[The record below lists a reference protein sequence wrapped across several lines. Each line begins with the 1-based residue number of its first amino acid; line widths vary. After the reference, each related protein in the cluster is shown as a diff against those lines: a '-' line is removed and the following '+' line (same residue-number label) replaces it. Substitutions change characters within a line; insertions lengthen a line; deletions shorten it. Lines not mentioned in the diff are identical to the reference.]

1 MSGNPVPE
9 SSHLRA
15 LVWIAPCV
23 VAWSFIPR
31 LASNPA
37 NLDPHQYLFWSSVV
51 SAACLLACTGLLGRW
66 QALRAYSGTDLR
78 RIIALASLGAFGY
91 CALLYSAYA
100 PCTGG
105 ECPGKTHLVI
115 IVHYTWPALSVLWST
130 VLLRDRLTGPM
141 ILSLLLGVLAVA
153 IGASTTASPGDALS
167 RLPAVL
173 LAAVI
178 FGLYSTLLKRV
189 DYEPFSSHA
198 VTFGTAA
205 VLSCVAMSVM
215 SERWTFPNP
224 DAVVAVLVNG
234 ALVNALS
241 YVCWYRVGRAHASPG
256 RYRRISVDVAE
267 RRALGRHR
275 PRAVV
280 GAPGDGSAKHVDRF
294 IVDRFIVWRFS
305 TQRFIPERLAVAPLE
320 TVRVESV
327 RAGRRIALIPSWCRP
342 RNLRRAIEIHAERRQ
357 PRSVG
362 REPRA
367 EILPLSCRGG

>member
-91 CALLYSAYA
+91 CALLYSAYS

-241 YVCWYRVGRAHASPG
+241 YVCWYRALRA
-256 RYRRISVDVAE
+256 
-267 RRALGRHR
+267 
-275 PRAVV
+275 
-280 GAPGDGSAKHVDRF
+280 APITF
-294 IVDRFIVWRFS
+294 
-305 TQRFIPERLAVAPLE
+305 VAPWVVLTPVLAAIVASQSTWPSDE
-320 TVRVESV
+320 HWVGIGLVLLSVLLATVRPSTSTDSSLTDSSFGDSAPRDSSPRDWPSHRSRPYESS
-327 RAGRRIALIPSWCRP
+327 RYEL
-342 RNLRRAIEIHAERRQ
+342 AEESR
-357 PRSVG
+357 
-362 REPRA
+362 
-367 EILPLSCRGG
+367 